1 MHRNEITS
9 QQGFIDNVILIAMI
23 AVAARACC
31 LLYSDALSEFAMSAH
46 PVKSVQI
53 LAGRPEWVEAFQLQ
67 MEDEPCKLQGFEVKQ
82 AKAKRYLGMYFIS
95 ATYKETNN
103 FNIRKK
109 HGVIQ
114 AVASEIRNICEM
126 PQIKSYG
133 KIAVGGS
140 GGERDCL
147 QTGVLQ
153 KTVVGAPAGPTH
165 PHDGLGGQGQVHL
178 ARDAKQHLEGLAPQR
193 ARPPDHQG

>member
-1 MHRNEITS
+1 MKLGTSVKEDHDQGWGWAGLIGGARITTSAITECTERHLNRLDKGTALMHRNEITS

-82 AKAKRYLGMYFIS
+82 AKAK
-95 ATYKETNN
+95 
-103 FNIRKK
+103 
-109 HGVIQ
+109 
-114 AVASEIRNICEM
+114 
-126 PQIKSYG
+126 
-133 KIAVGGS
+133 
-140 GGERDCL
+140 
-147 QTGVLQ
+147 
-153 KTVVGAPAGPTH
+153 
-165 PHDGLGGQGQVHL
+165 
-178 ARDAKQHLEGLAPQR
+178 
-193 ARPPDHQG
+193 